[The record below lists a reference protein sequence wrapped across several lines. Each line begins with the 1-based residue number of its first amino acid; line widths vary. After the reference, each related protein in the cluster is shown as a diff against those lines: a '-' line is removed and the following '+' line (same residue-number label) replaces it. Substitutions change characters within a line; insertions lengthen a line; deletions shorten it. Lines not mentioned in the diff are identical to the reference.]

1 MKIDL
6 RLDKKIFNEV
16 YFPYLFDYSKRY
28 NVYYGSAGSG
38 KSQFVFQKIIIKAIS
53 QKRRV
58 LVVRKVARTHL
69 NSTF

>member
-16 YFPYLFDYSKRY
+16 YFPHLFDYSKRY

>member
-28 NVYYGSAGSG
+28 NVYYGGAGSG
-38 KSQFVFQKIIIKAIS
+38 KSFYVFSKVIIKAIS